1 MTRSAPFLVLG
12 IGVAIVSTASILIRY
27 AQADGASS
35 AMIAAGRLTI
45 AALIMTPVALS
56 RAGPELLRIR
66 RNDLFLCAASG
77 LLLAAHFW
85 TWIASLEFTS
95 VANSTVLVTTN
106 PVWVAL
112 LSVWLLHE
120 KPAKTQLAGVA
131 LTLVGTLLIFVAE
144 TSHTGPATAPLLGNS
159 LALMGALAAS
169 GYLLIGRGL
178 RSNLSLL
185 SYVWLTYSFA
195 ALALIVAAVAGGDTI
210 GDVSF
215 NAWLLIA
222 ALAIGPQLLGHT
234 AWNWALRRLSATFVA
249 VSILGEPIGSALL
262 AWWLLDEGFVA
273 LQLAGFVVLLWGILV
288 AAKAEHNKTNQALT
302 AEDAAQDNDHE
313 TVHPDA
319 RYSDNKNAHRGER

>member
-1 MTRSAPFLVLG
+1 
-12 IGVAIVSTASILIRY
+12 
-27 AQADGASS
+27 
-35 AMIAAGRLTI
+35 MIAAGRLTI
-45 AALIMTPVALS
+45 AALIIAPFAMA
-56 RAGPELLRIR
+56 RAGPELR
-66 RNDLFLCAASG
+66 RLQRKDLLLCAASG
-77 LLLAAHFW
+77 LLLAVHFW
-85 TWIASLEFTS
+85 TWIASLEYTS

-112 LSVWLLHE
+112 LSAWLLRE
-120 KPAKTQLAGVA
+120 KPAKTQLMGVA

-144 TSHTGPATAPLLGNS
+144 NSHSGPATAPLLGNS

-195 ALALIVAAVAGGDTI
+195 ALALIIAALASGETVN
-210 GDVSF
+210 DVSF

-262 AWWLLDEGFVA
+262 AWWLLDEGFVP
-273 LQLAGFVVLLWGILV
+273 LQLAGFVVLLGGILV
-288 AAKAEHNKTNQALT
+288 AAKAESSDVIKSLATEDEKPTTKTLT
-302 AEDAAQDNDHE
+302 AEDADDRTQDTENQ
-313 TVHPDA
+313 
-319 RYSDNKNAHRGER
+319 SSHRGGRRGR